1 MEQKHTAADLEREA
15 LALVRQYR
23 FLLPK
28 AVKEFM
34 RRLAVHLGWEKLKGE
49 L

>member
-1 MEQKHTAADLEREA
+1 MSDKNAELEREA
-15 LALVRQYR
+15 LALVTQYR

-34 RRLAVHLGWEKLKGE
+34 RKLAGHLGWEKLKGA

>member
-1 MEQKHTAADLEREA
+1 MDELEREA
-15 LALVRQYR
+15 LALVRQYK
-23 FLLPK
+23 FLLPQ

-34 RRLAVHLGWEKLKGE
+34 RKLADELCWDQLKGA

>member
-1 MEQKHTAADLEREA
+1 MHKNDELEREA
-15 LALVRQYR
+15 TALVRQYK

-28 AVKEFM
+28 PVKEFM
-34 RRLAVHLGWEKLKGE
+34 RKLADQLGWDQLKGA

>member
-1 MEQKHTAADLEREA
+1 MNNDELEREA
-15 LALVRQYR
+15 LALVRQYK

-34 RRLAVHLGWEKLKGE
+34 RKLAEHLGWDQLKGA

>member
-1 MEQKHTAADLEREA
+1 MNKNDELERKA
-15 LALVRQYR
+15 LALVRQYK

-28 AVKEFM
+28 PVKEFM
-34 RRLAVHLGWEKLKGE
+34 RELAEHLGWDQLKGA